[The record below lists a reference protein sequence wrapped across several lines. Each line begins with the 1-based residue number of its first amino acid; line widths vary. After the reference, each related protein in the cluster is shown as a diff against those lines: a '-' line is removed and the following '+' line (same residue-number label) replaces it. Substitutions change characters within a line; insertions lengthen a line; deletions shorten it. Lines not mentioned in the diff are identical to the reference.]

1 MQQKLII
8 IIALA
13 VLWLQKPAG
22 AQAVSTLD
30 DPLRHGYALLIG
42 NSHYEDRA
50 WPPLNDIPLQLT
62 ALKKGLDKHFD
73 RVEIVQDLK
82 AEQIRQKINN
92 FLRTYGNDSN
102 ARLLIY
108 YAGHGYTEPIEQ
120 YSEYRGYI
128 TGTDTP
134 KSDYSPASFAAAR
147 LKAISMIEIRAPLP
161 EVLARHILFIFDSCF
176 AGSIFTD
183 RGIDPP
189 RTLTADMVAR
199 LHEKPSRDFITA
211 GTANETVP
219 AHSPIPD
226 LLLAALAGE
235 ADRDGLG
242 VVSATEIH
250 TYLRNK
256 LLRMPDVNLTPQAGR
271 LRDSRFAAGEFLFR
285 VGPAAKETIPVNIPP
300 AQVKPRVTPL
310 VGEVLGSWTL
320 EILGG
325 RFPRLT
331 FENVFELMCGR
342 KSISLELAYPGTVS
356 IGNPN
361 NDAKITISAQ
371 KKQLKL
377 VGPLRNPSGEEENV
391 QLSIDYFNSSQLPTL
406 LAILT
411 SGDTFTVSN
420 DTSSYTVRSSQK
432 KDLITAFRNSCNG

>member
-1 MQQKLII
+1 
-8 IIALA
+8 
-13 VLWLQKPAG
+13 
-22 AQAVSTLD
+22 
-30 DPLRHGYALLIG
+30 
-42 NSHYEDRA
+42 
-50 WPPLNDIPLQLT
+50 
-62 ALKKGLDKHFD
+62 
-73 RVEIVQDLK
+73 
-82 AEQIRQKINN
+82 
-92 FLRTYGNDSN
+92 
-102 ARLLIY
+102 
-108 YAGHGYTEPIEQ
+108 
-120 YSEYRGYI
+120 
-128 TGTDTP
+128 
-134 KSDYSPASFAAAR
+134 
-147 LKAISMIEIRAPLP
+147 
-161 EVLARHILFIFDSCF
+161 
-176 AGSIFTD
+176 
-183 RGIDPP
+183 
-189 RTLTADMVAR
+189 
-199 LHEKPSRDFITA
+199 
-211 GTANETVP
+211 
-219 AHSPIPD
+219 
-226 LLLAALAGE
+226 
-235 ADRDGLG
+235 
-242 VVSATEIH
+242 
-250 TYLRNK
+250 
-256 LLRMPDVNLTPQAGR
+256 
-271 LRDSRFAAGEFLFR
+271 
-285 VGPAAKETIPVNIPP
+285 
-300 AQVKPRVTPL
+300 L